1 MDTEGKTRMGDDLE
15 CKECLGLGK
24 IELIVNG
31 RFTGLIED
39 CSECNKNDVII
50 NKLSYDS
57 TSR

>member
-1 MDTEGKTRMGDDLE
+1 MTKLSQDQEFE

-39 CSECNKNDVII
+39 CSECN
-50 NKLSYDS
+50 NKKEE
-57 TSR
+57 TTPAARG

>member
-1 MDTEGKTRMGDDLE
+1 MTKLSQDQEFE